1 MNIKT
6 DVASSMKKSFS
17 INVGNGEYMVDLKN
31 SIKDIPVINNNLV
44 E

>member
-1 MNIKT
+1 MNTNT

-17 INVGNGEYMVDLKN
+17 RNVGNGEYMIDLKN